1 MPFGNLTA
9 PNSATRTH
17 SRMSDASERGVA
29 GEPSKIHSRVNRRT
43 LFAGAAAL
51 AAAVAV
57 TPAAPATAT
66 AGTGISS
73 ASPARPDYL
82 LVHGGSHGGWCWR
95 KLAPMLQRGENRV
108 ITPTITGVG
117 DRSHLLHAE
126 LSYDDAVNDIIR
138 TIEAEELTDFVLVG
152 HSIGGAYITSVA
164 DRMPERIR
172 RLVYLDAVVI
182 ENGETVL
189 STMPLGSQEVLR
201 TLVDATG
208 GHTVPAP
215 TDPTMFGLT
224 DRSDIDWAKRQLTAH
239 PWSTWSDTVIL
250 TGPAGAGLPRH
261 YIDFTEPTFPDIQAS
276 KQRVLNNSREWE
288 LDRINTG
295 HDGMISAPRAVAEQ
309 ILSYDR

>member
-1 MPFGNLTA
+1 M
-9 PNSATRTH
+9 
-17 SRMSDASERGVA
+17 
-29 GEPSKIHSRVNRRT
+29 NRRT
-43 LFAGAAAL
+43 MFAGAAAL
-51 AAAVAV
+51 AAA
-57 TPAAPATAT
+57 AAASAPAT

-73 ASPARPDYL
+73 ASPTRPDYL

-117 DRSHLLHAE
+117 DRSHLLHAQ

-164 DRMPERIR
+164 DRMREKIR

-201 TLVDATG
+201 TLVAATG
-208 GHTVPAP
+208 GHAVPAP

-224 DRSDIDWAKRQLTAH
+224 DRNDIEWAKRQLTAH
-239 PWSTWSDTVIL
+239 PWSTWRDTVTL
-250 TGPAGAGLPRH
+250 AGPAGAGLPRH
-261 YIDFTEPTFPDIQAS
+261 YIDFTEPAFTDIQAS
-276 KQRVLNNSREWE
+276 KQRVLNNSREWQ

-295 HDGMISAPRAVAEQ
+295 HDGMISAPRAVAKQ